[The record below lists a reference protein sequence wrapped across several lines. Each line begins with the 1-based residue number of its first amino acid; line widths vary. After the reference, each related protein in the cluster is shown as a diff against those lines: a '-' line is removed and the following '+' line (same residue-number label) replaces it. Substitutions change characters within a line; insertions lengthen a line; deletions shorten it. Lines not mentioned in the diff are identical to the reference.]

1 MSKYDKRNKPVQH
14 DLRLP
19 RALQPTSGWNPLIFQ
34 GKVVRFR
41 CMNCGTLLGIAPRDM
56 QGEFEHK
63 CPVCGHVHVFNRRP
77 QRWGTRHAL
86 DDSNLKMIL
95 KTIEGVLR

>member
-1 MSKYDKRNKPVQH
+1 
-14 DLRLP
+14 
-19 RALQPTSGWNPLIFQ
+19 
-34 GKVVRFR
+34 
-41 CMNCGTLLGIAPRDM
+41 LGIAPRDM